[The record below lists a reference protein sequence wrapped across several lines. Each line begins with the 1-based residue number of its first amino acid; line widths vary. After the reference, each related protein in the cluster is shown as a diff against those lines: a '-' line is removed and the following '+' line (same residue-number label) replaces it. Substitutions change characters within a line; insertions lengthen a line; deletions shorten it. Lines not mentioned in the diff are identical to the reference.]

1 MSCYKRIKSTRL
13 QRSQKSSRIRT
24 TKGRSSLVWCKSVLG
39 LKRRIYKKLGLWK
52 WRTIGAAIIG
62 AVPIPFWDLALLAPV
77 QIVMMIHTSK
87 IYGLELSQS
96 VAEQLLAIFAD
107 VLSTG
112 HAVCVAGGRDFKA
125 HHRGGQCARGHDQH
139 HGNNGNNR
147 FNRQGVRGVF
157 RCQH

>member
-1 MSCYKRIKSTRL
+1 M
-13 QRSQKSSRIRT
+13 
-24 TKGRSSLVWCKSVLG
+24 WCKSVLG

-112 HAVCVAGGRDFKA
+112 HAVCVAVGGILKRITVA
-125 HHRGGQCARGHDQH
+125 GSVLGGTISTTATTGTTALIGR
-139 HGNNGNNR
+139 
-147 FNRQGVRGVF
+147 VF
-157 RCQH
+157 VACLDANIKD